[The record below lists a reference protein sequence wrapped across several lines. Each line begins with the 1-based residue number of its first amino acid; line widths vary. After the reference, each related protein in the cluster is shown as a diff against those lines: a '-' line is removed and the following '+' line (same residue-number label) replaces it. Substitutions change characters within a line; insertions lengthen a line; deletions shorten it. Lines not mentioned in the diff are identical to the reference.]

1 MGDIADD
8 ILAVMQLDESR
19 TTYQE
24 TLVALDAY
32 FNSKKNTIFARAR
45 FNRKVQQPREL
56 VDSFIQ
62 DLHKLADECSY
73 LTLKDELI
81 RDRIVVGVR
90 DDDLSKVLQGKQDLD
105 LSEAIRLSRQ
115 AEARKEGQNL
125 LRPRVD
131 LVKSFARTSH
141 NSGNKRFVPAKQLS
155 PNTTGTKCGNCGKSP
170 RHKKEACPARTATCH
185 SCNKKGHYSSICRS
199 SKVREAQVADKA
211 CHFLGSVHHVG
222 EIDATWTA
230 VLHVDGNPVKFKLD
244 TGAAVSVVGERFAN
258 GRSLQSCDKLLKRPG
273 DTPLQVLGV
282 FQAKLSYKDSEMWET
297 LHVIQGQHQPLLSAS
312 ACLQLGLIARLNSL
326 TTETPDFRTEFPNLF
341 KGLGRL
347 KESYTIKTRPDIQ
360 PVSIY
365 TPQKIAHPLI
375 TKVKT
380 EIDRLLSEGVISPVN
395 EPTDW
400 CSGIVVVTK
409 PNQSS
414 VRICVDL
421 KQSCLTGGP
430 PIKFSR

>member
-1 MGDIADD
+1 MATFTPE
-8 ILAVMQLDESR
+8 LDSSMPTGEAPVRRHTSLPLLK
-19 TTYQE
+19 QF
-24 TLVALDAY
+24 D
-32 FNSKKNTIFARAR
+32 
-45 FNRKVQQPREL
+45 
-56 VDSFIQ
+56 

-105 LSEAIRLSRQ
+105 LSEAIRFSRQ
-115 AEARKEGQNL
+115 AETRTESQNL

-141 NSGNKRFVPAKQLS
+141 NSGNKRFVPAKQLP
-155 PNTTGTKCGNCGKSP
+155 PNTPGTKCGNCGKSP
-170 RHKKEACPARTATCH
+170 RHKKEACPARTDTCH
-185 SCNKKGHYSSICRS
+185 SCNKKGHYSSVCRS
-199 SKVREAQVADKA
+199 SKVREVQGADEA

-222 EIDATWTA
+222 EIDTTWTA
-230 VLHVDGNPVKFKLD
+230 VLQVDGNPVKFKLD

-258 GRSLQSCDKLLKRPG
+258 GRSLQSCDKLLKGPG

-282 FQAKLSYKDSEMWET
+282 FQAKLSYKDTEMWET

-326 TTETPDFRTEFPNLF
+326 TTETPDFRAEFLNLF

-347 KESYTIKTRPDIQ
+347 KDEYTIKTRPDIQ

-365 TPQKIAHPLI
+365 TPRKIAHP
-375 TKVKT
+375 
-380 EIDRLLSEGVISPVN
+380 
-395 EPTDW
+395 
-400 CSGIVVVTK
+400 
-409 PNQSS
+409 
-414 VRICVDL
+414 
-421 KQSCLTGGP
+421 
-430 PIKFSR
+430 